1 MGETTRREFFQLAG
15 VGAAAVSVS
24 IPMIGCAESN
34 QQTRKDGYMRL
45 KLGMASYTFRK
56 FNLEDTLAMTK
67 KLGLQRIA
75 LKSFHL
81 PLESSEDEIKAVAAK
96 VKEAGLTLYGCGVVY
111 MENEDE
117 VHRAFDYAQAAD
129 MEIII
134 GVPEHNLLNLVNKGI
149 FREDLYYRLN
159 VITIDIAPLRERGKD
174 ILLLVNYFVK
184 KFARE
189 FDKPTQRF
197 SDNALQVLKN
207 YYWPGNIRELQNVIQ
222 RLVVM
227 AEGDI
232 IDVPDL
238 PSLMRFSAL
247 HGTGLNRTLTDVE
260 AEHIQ
265 NVLSSVNGNK
275 TKAAEILGIDR
286 KTLREKLKKIKS
298 SSS

>member
-1 MGETTRREFFQLAG
+1 MGETTRRGFFQLAG
-15 VGAAAVSVS
+15 LGAAAVSVS

-81 PLESSEDEIKAVAAK
+81 PLESSEDEIRAVAAK

-134 GVPEHNLLNLVNKGI
+134 GVPEHNLLNLVNKKVQEYDIKLAIHNHGPGDERYPSPESAYEKI
-149 FREDLYYRLN
+149 KDLDPRMGLC
-159 VITIDIAPLRERGKD
+159 IDIGHA
-174 ILLLVNYFVK
+174 
-184 KFARE
+184 
-189 FDKPTQRF
+189 QRIGIDPSEAAEMF
-197 SDNALQVLKN
+197 SDRLYDVHIKDVSEASEKGTTVEI
-207 YYWPGNIRELQNVIQ
+207 GRGVI
-222 RLVVM
+222 
-227 AEGDI
+227 DI
-232 IDVPDL
+232 PKFL
-238 PSLMRFSAL
+238 
-247 HGTGLNRTLTDVE
+247 RTLLKLKYTGTMALEFEKDADDPLPGS
-260 AEHIQ
+260 AESIGYLKG
-265 NVLSSVNGNK
+265 VLS
-275 TKAAEILGIDR
+275 II
-286 KTLREKLKKIKS
+286 
-298 SSS
+298 

>member
-1 MGETTRREFFQLAG
+1 MGETTRRGFFQLAG
-15 VGAAAVSVS
+15 LGAAAVSVS

-134 GVPEHNLLNLVNKGI
+134 GVPEHNLLNLVNKKVQEYDIKLAIHNHGPGDERYPSPESAYEKI
-149 FREDLYYRLN
+149 KDLDPRMGLC
-159 VITIDIAPLRERGKD
+159 IDIGHA
-174 ILLLVNYFVK
+174 
-184 KFARE
+184 
-189 FDKPTQRF
+189 QRIGIDPSEAAEMF
-197 SDNALQVLKN
+197 SDRLYDVHIKDVSEASEKGTTVEI
-207 YYWPGNIRELQNVIQ
+207 GRGVI
-222 RLVVM
+222 
-227 AEGDI
+227 DI
-232 IDVPDL
+232 PKFL
-238 PSLMRFSAL
+238 
-247 HGTGLNRTLTDVE
+247 RTLLKLKYSGTMALEFEKDADNPLPGS
-260 AEHIQ
+260 AESIGYIKG
-265 NVLSSVNGNK
+265 VLSV
-275 TKAAEILGIDR
+275 I
-286 KTLREKLKKIKS
+286 
-298 SSS
+298 

>member
-1 MGETTRREFFQLAG
+1 MGETTRRGFFQLAG
-15 VGAAAVSVS
+15 LGAAAVSVS

-81 PLESSEDEIKAVAAK
+81 PLESSEDEIRAVAAK

-134 GVPEHNLLNLVNKGI
+134 GVPEHNLLNLVNKKVQEHDIKLAIHNHGPGDERYPSPESAYEKI
-149 FREDLYYRLN
+149 KDLDPRMGLC
-159 VITIDIAPLRERGKD
+159 IDIGHA
-174 ILLLVNYFVK
+174 
-184 KFARE
+184 
-189 FDKPTQRF
+189 QRIGIDPSEAAEMF
-197 SDNALQVLKN
+197 SDRLYDVHIKDVSEASEKGTTVEI
-207 YYWPGNIRELQNVIQ
+207 GRGVI
-222 RLVVM
+222 
-227 AEGDI
+227 DI
-232 IDVPDL
+232 PKFL
-238 PSLMRFSAL
+238 
-247 HGTGLNRTLTDVE
+247 RTLLKLKYTGTMALEFEKDADDPLPGS
-260 AEHIQ
+260 AESIGYLKG
-265 NVLSSVNGNK
+265 VLS
-275 TKAAEILGIDR
+275 II
-286 KTLREKLKKIKS
+286 
-298 SSS
+298 